1 MVSSPFPV
9 RGLHFQQEDAGAWQP
24 HEWTIHSA
32 YDMPDILI
40 DSLRRG
46 QEVGNM
52 AATEELRG
60 RPALHQ
66 GILALGLGFLM

>member
-1 MVSSPFPV
+1 
-9 RGLHFQQEDAGAWQP
+9 
-24 HEWTIHSA
+24 
-32 YDMPDILI
+32 MPDILI